1 MRQGAGR
8 ARWDCEIPPFQ
19 RVQKD
24 AHRVAGLRHG
34 RMRSGRPT
42 RRGGRAMNCC
52 NFQFEELKA
61 FVDGELPILR
71 RAAVRA
77 HVSHCPACR
86 EEVKVMEQ
94 MSNELKAG
102 DIAALPADLRDRL
115 ISAAPEGAV
124 ADSGPQIP
132 LWRTRLMEIWV

>member
-1 MRQGAGR
+1 MNR
-8 ARWDCEIPPFQ
+8 CED
-19 RVQKD
+19 R
-24 AHRVAGLRHG
+24 
-34 RMRSGRPT
+34 
-42 RRGGRAMNCC
+42 
-52 NFQFEELKA
+52 FEELKA

-71 RAAVRA
+71 RAAIRA

-115 ISAAPEGAV
+115 ISVAPEGAA
-124 ADSGPQIP
+124 ADSEPETP
-132 LWRTRLMEIWV
+132 LWRRRPMQVWTGVAAAMVAGFTFYPMFPQPPE